1 VDDIAKRL
9 IDYGFHAPTMSFPV
23 PGTLMIEPTESE
35 SKEEIDRFCEAM
47 IAIRGEIR
55 EIEEG
60 RMDAEDNP
68 LKHAPHTVD
77 MVCADEWNH
86 VYSRT
91 QAAYPLASLRA
102 NKYWSP
108 VSRVDNVYGDT
119 HLICS
124 CPPLSAY
131 EDGEA

>member
-1 VDDIAKRL
+1 
-9 IDYGFHAPTMSFPV
+9 
-23 PGTLMIEPTESE
+23 MIEPTESE
-35 SKEEIDRFCEAM
+35 SKDELDRFCEAM

-60 RMDAEDNP
+60 RMDKTDNP
-68 LKHAPHTVD
+68 LKGAPHTID

-86 VYSRT
+86 AYSRE
-91 QAAYPLASLRA
+91 QAAYPLPSLRDC
-102 NKYWSP
+102 KYWSP
-108 VSRVDNVYGDT
+108 VGRVNNVYGDT

-131 EDGEA
+131 TDEDA